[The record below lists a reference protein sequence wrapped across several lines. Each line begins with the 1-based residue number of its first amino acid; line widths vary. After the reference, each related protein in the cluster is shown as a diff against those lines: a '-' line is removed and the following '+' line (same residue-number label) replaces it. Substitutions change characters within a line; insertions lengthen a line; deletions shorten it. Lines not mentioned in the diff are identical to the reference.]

1 MTSESTDVRFDYDES
16 VVGVDVELGS
26 FDITPEQVKA
36 YCEALDETNPLY
48 ADGALAPPGIFSS
61 VSFGRGRGLDPKVQ
75 FGNTTFMAGQRM
87 EFHRPVRSGQT
98 YSAKMQVKEVYS
110 KTGRSGTMVFVVRRT
125 EFTDAEGNLVAASE
139 QSQVHREVEG
149 R

>member
-1 MTSESTDVRFDYDES
+1 MTSESTEVQFEYDKS

-26 FDITPEQVKA
+26 FEITPEQVKA
-36 YCEALDETNPLY
+36 YCQALDDTNPLY

-61 VSFGRGRGLDPKVQ
+61 VSFGRGQALDAKVQ
-75 FGNTTFMAGQRM
+75 FGNTTFMAGNRM
-87 EFHRPVRSGQT
+87 EFHQPVRSGRT
-98 YSAKMQVKEVYS
+98 YHAKTQVKEVYS

-125 EFTDAEGNLVAASE
+125 EFTDEEGNLVAASE
-139 QSQVHREVEG
+139 QSQVHREVQG

>member
-1 MTSESTDVRFDYDES
+1 MTSESTEVQFEYDKS

-26 FDITPEQVKA
+26 FEITPEQVKA
-36 YCEALDETNPLY
+36 YCQALDDTNPLY
-48 ADGALAPPGIFSS
+48 ADGVIAPPGIFSS
-61 VSFGRGRGLDPKVQ
+61 VSFGRGQALDAKVQ
-75 FGNTTFMAGQRM
+75 FGNASFMAGQRM
-87 EFHRPVRSGQT
+87 EFHGPVRSGQT
-98 YSAKMQVKEVYS
+98 YTAKTQVKEVYS

-139 QSQVHREVEG
+139 QSQVHREVQG